1 VRMEGRRWGL
11 GRPDPRDGG
20 ASRRVEGDA
29 SCSEIFSVWPCGC
42 VVPSVARRRGRRGG
56 EWAGVR
62 GWISRGGATR
72 PWFRAGGA
80 AALTGSG
87 GEFFGDAVARSPPRV
102 CYESRRG
109 CGTWLGK
116 DQFALTSWG
125 YEVFWVAITFI
136 LLVG

>member
-1 VRMEGRRWGL
+1 MRPVPRFFLCGRVGASSRLLRGGGVAAAASGRACGGGLAEAARRDRGFGRAGRR
-11 GRPDPRDGG
+11 RSRD
-20 ASRRVEGDA
+20 RV
-29 SCSEIFSVWPCGC
+29 
-42 VVPSVARRRGRRGG
+42 
-56 EWAGVR
+56 VR
-62 GWISRGGATR
+62 
-72 PWFRAGGA
+72 
-80 AALTGSG
+80 
-87 GEFFGDAVARSPPRV
+87 FFGDAVARSPPRV